1 MKLVVNGAAVSGT
14 SLGGKRYFHNIFSR
28 LSWPGGTEVRNLAGA
43 GSLARIH
50 ELVYR
55 GRQDEIFWTPSQRG
69 PIRAHNHVVTV
80 LDCINVEYVYRNDW
94 RLATYRRL
102 FNSILNNASAVV
114 AISRATRDSILRNY
128 RIDPDKIIVIP
139 GPNDFSTEL
148 SQHSPTFL
156 EERPFGEERPFVLLF
171 SNLLPHKNTARA
183 VSAFAASSA
192 ARCGISLRIVG
203 PVEPTALAECRAAGV
218 MVEQY
223 VGVEDVTLQRW
234 LRSCRFMLSPSLEE
248 GLNLPI
254 GEAISI
260 GANVLCSD
268 IPVHREFFDGQV
280 RFFDP
285 KDISSIAYELDLAF
299 DEPDPWV
306 CEPALP
312 YRRTFDDVTKEYSEL
327 FNRVAMDASPRKR

>member
-1 MKLVVNGAAVSGT
+1 MKLVINGAAVSGT
-14 SLGGKRYFHNIFSR
+14 SLGGKRYFNNIFSR
-28 LSWPGGTEVRNLAGA
+28 LCWPSTTEVRHLAGA
-43 GSLARIH
+43 GSLARMR
-50 ELVYR
+50 ELAYQ
-55 GRQDEIFWTPSQRG
+55 GRQDEIFWTPNQRG
-69 PIRAHNHVVTV
+69 PMRAHNHVVTV
-80 LDCINVEYVYRNDW
+80 LDCINVEYVYRDDW
-94 RLATYRRL
+94 RLHMYRWV
-102 FNSILNNASAVV
+102 FNSTLNNASAVV

-128 RIDPDKIIVIP
+128 RIDADKIIVIP

-148 SQHSPTFL
+148 CQHFPVFL
-156 EERPFGEERPFVLLF
+156 EEGSFGGEPPFVLLF
-171 SNLLPHKNTARA
+171 SNLLPHKNTSRA

-218 MVEQY
+218 TVEQY
-223 VGVEDVTLQRW
+223 VGVEDATLQRW

-268 IPVHREFFDGQV
+268 IPVHREFFDGKV

-285 KDISSIAYELDLAF
+285 RDISSIVYELDLAF
-299 DEPDPWV
+299 DEPNPWV
-306 CEPALP
+306 CEPALL
-312 YRRTFDDVTKEYSEL
+312 YRRTFDDVTREYSEL
-327 FNRVAMDASPRKR
+327 FNRVAMDASKRKR